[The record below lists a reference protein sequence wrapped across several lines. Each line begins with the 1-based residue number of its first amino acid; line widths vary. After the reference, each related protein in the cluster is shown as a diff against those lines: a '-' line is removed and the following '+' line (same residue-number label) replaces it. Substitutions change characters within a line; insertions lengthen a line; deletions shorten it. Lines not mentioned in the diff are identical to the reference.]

1 MVTWPGR
8 LSLSRES
15 LVSLSLPSPHA
26 VSHSPCGADLLTRF
40 PHRYVYVATDLS
52 YLGQSGALLKA
63 FLTYLLSDET
73 QNANSGHLKDFLFFP
88 LPTGLLTRMNTAVA
102 GLTVAS
108 NATEF
113 TFESKATTMRYVGA
127 AKYTLSGKR
136 EGWNSHVLEDFDQTI
151 GSASATDL
159 EHNASITALVAQI
172 AALNATI
179 QSMSSS
185 SSSSSSSDDDDS
197 SNDGLAIAAIII
209 SVLAILITLGVY
221 ASLSS
226 KISAGNSAAP
236 AYNNPSYAKAST
248 ANGATLADDAGYMDV
263 TGTEQKTA
271 V

>member
-1 MVTWPGR
+1 M
-8 LSLSRES
+8 
-15 LVSLSLPSPHA
+15 
-26 VSHSPCGADLLTRF
+26 
-40 PHRYVYVATDLS
+40 ATDLS

-179 QSMSSS
+179 QSMSSA
-185 SSSSSSSDDDDS
+185 SSSSSSDDDDS

-236 AYNNPSYAKAST
+236 TYNNPSYAKAST
-248 ANGATLADDAGYMDV
+248 ANGATHADDAGYMDV